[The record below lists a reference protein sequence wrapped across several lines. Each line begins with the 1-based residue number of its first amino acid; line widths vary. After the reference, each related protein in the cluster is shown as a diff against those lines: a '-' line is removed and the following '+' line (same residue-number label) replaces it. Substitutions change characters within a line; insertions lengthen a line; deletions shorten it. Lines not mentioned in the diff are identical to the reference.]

1 MAPGVRV
8 HGPAATDVEVKLDD
22 NFRAVPVPA
31 RLGIPVLCKRQSG
44 TGGDDSNIRSNAIVR
59 FMADPDDGMAPD
71 EWQYGGNRGPAPPV
85 VLARKDGLPFSTHDW
100 TLLNEYMSYWVEE
113 TGEAED
119 DRREVCDRIL
129 DPLAFQRYVRE
140 NREEHPLGF
149 LSLQFPCG
157 STVVAE
163 GLNAEELNGKEGE
176 VVRFSRDRVGVQFPD
191 RAVTAL
197 RPQNLRLLREAPAC
211 VERGTKRQAMTEPE
225 KQARQRELERQE
237 ALQISRRF
245 VECLHED
252 TFPEMGDL
260 HLFGVGCSYAQRSTE
275 VLAVW
280 QGLVKHQEFTAEEIA
295 EALVKG
301 NLQER
306 FIQLTHQLADSKTPN
321 STYAKNLIDAKF
333 AATEWDDL

>member
-1 MAPGVRV
+1 MVPGVRV
-8 HGPAATDVEVKLDD
+8 HGSTAKDVEVKLDD

-44 TGGDDSNIRSNAIVR
+44 TGGDDSNIKSNAIVR
-59 FMADPDDGMAPD
+59 FMGDPDDGMAPD

-100 TLLNEYMSYWVEE
+100 TVLNEYMSYWMEE

-119 DRREVCDRIL
+119 DRREISDRIM
-129 DPLAFQRYVRE
+129 DPLAFQRFVRE
-140 NREEHPLGF
+140 SREEQPLGF

-157 STVVAE
+157 CTVVPE
-163 GLNAEELNGKEGE
+163 GLSTEELNGKEGE
-176 VVRFSRDRVGVQFPD
+176 VVQFSRDRVGVRFPD

-197 RPQNLRLLREAPAC
+197 RPQQLRLLREAPAC
-211 VERGTKRQAMTEPE
+211 EEPASKRQAKSEPE
-225 KQARQRELERQE
+225 KQARQRHLEQQE

-245 VECLHED
+245 VECLYED

-260 HLFGVGCSYAQRSTE
+260 HLFGVGCAYSQRATE

-280 QGLVKHQEFTAEEIA
+280 QGLVKHQDFTADQVA
-295 EALVKG
+295 EALTKG
-301 NLQER
+301 NLRER
-306 FIQLTHQLADSKTPN
+306 FMELTHQLADSKTPN
-321 STYAKNLIDAKF
+321 STYAKKLIEAKF
-333 AATEWDDL
+333 AATEWDEL

>member
-1 MAPGVRV
+1 MVPGVRV
-8 HGPAATDVEVKLDD
+8 HGSEATDVEVKLDD

-31 RLGIPVLCKRQSG
+31 KLGIPVLCKRQSG

-100 TLLNEYMSYWVEE
+100 AVLNDYMSYWMEE

-119 DRREVCDRIL
+119 DRREVSDRIL
-129 DPLAFQRYVRE
+129 DLTAFQRYVRE
-140 NREEHPLGF
+140 NLEEQPLGF

-157 STVVAE
+157 STVVPE
-163 GLNAEELNGKEGE
+163 GLSTQELNGKEGE
-176 VVRFSRDRVGVQFPD
+176 VVRFNRDRVGVQFPD

-197 RPQNLRLLREAPAC
+197 RPQHLRLVQEAPVC
-211 VERGTKRQAMTEPE
+211 EGRGTKRQAASEEE
-225 KQARQRELERQE
+225 KCARQRELEQQE

-245 VECLHED
+245 VDCLHQD

-260 HLFGVGCSYAQRSTE
+260 HLFGVGCSYSQRATE

-280 QGLVKHQEFTAEEIA
+280 QGLVKHQEFSAEEIA

-301 NLQER
+301 NLEER
-306 FIQLTHQLADSKTPN
+306 FKELTHQLADSKTPN
-321 STYAKNLIDAKF
+321 STYAKNLIGANF
-333 AATEWDDL
+333 AATEWDEL